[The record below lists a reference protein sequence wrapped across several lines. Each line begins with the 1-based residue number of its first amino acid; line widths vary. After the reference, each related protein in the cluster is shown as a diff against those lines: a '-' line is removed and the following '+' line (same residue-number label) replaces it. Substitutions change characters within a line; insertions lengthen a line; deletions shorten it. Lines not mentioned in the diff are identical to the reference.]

1 MAQTHVLTAVLTP
14 DVDGG
19 YVAQVAE
26 LPGAISQ
33 GETVEEA
40 LANVREA
47 AELYL
52 EDAAAEDPRSG
63 GPAGRS
69 ASGADR
75 RAVPGGK
82 LATVIDR
89 RHRLSEVPDAP
100 RYLGEGPRQGQGRVI
115 VE

>member
-1 MAQTHVLTAVLTP
+1 MAQTHVLAAVLTP
-14 DVDGG
+14 DPDGG

-52 EDAAAEDPRSG
+52 EDATAEELAALDAHPVT
-63 GPAGRS
+63 A
-69 ASGADR
+69 
-75 RAVPGGK
+75 AVQVSV
-82 LATVIDR
+82 A
-89 RHRLSEVPDAP
+89 
-100 RYLGEGPRQGQGRVI
+100 
-115 VE
+115 